1 MSSPCTGQLW
11 PFFVSSTLGEKMKL
25 SNRRRMLTLAA
36 IILSGSA
43 FSNAAWTQT
52 QETLKFGLAM
62 PLSGSQALYGADQVK
77 AAQWAVADIN
87 AKGGVN
93 GKKLEMIVVDT
104 QADPQLGITA
114 VKRLISVDKV
124 PVFITAWSSVV
135 KAVAP
140 IANREKVLE
149 LSVGANS
156 PDIAKLGDYVYT
168 TFPLAEVDV
177 SRVADYTFKT
187 LGKKTAAVMY
197 INNDSGVEGAAI
209 YKNVFEKAGGKVVAF
224 EAYDTKA
231 TDFTGALLKIRAAN
245 PDVIHIQGLV
255 ADLPQVIAQMR
266 QLGLQQRVSTYS
278 AGYNPKVIEQLG
290 VAAEGLIVTS
300 LAPGIKD
307 NANLAPFIAR
317 WKDTEK
323 RVPNGLPYTQY
334 LYDAPYL
341 VAELYRWVEKNK
353 LPATGENMRK
363 ALITMKNFE
372 LPLTG
377 VLQVGEDHRVNKP
390 VYLLTVDKGQFV
402 PLATIK

>member
-1 MSSPCTGQLW
+1 
-11 PFFVSSTLGEKMKL
+11 MKL
-25 SNRRRMLTLAA
+25 SNRRRMLALSALIMSGAAFTSAALAQ
-36 IILSGSA
+36 GK
-43 FSNAAWTQT
+43 
-52 QETLKFGLAM
+52 ETLKFGLAM

-93 GKKLEMIVVDT
+93 GKQLEMIVVDT
-104 QADPQLGITA
+104 QADPQLGINA
-114 VKRLISVDKV
+114 VKRLTSVDKV

-140 IANREKVLE
+140 IANREKILE

-177 SRVADYTFKT
+177 SALAKYTYTT
-187 LGKKTAAVMY
+187 LGKKTSAVMY

-209 YKNVFEKAGGKVVAF
+209 YKSVFEKAGGKVVAY
-224 EAYDTKA
+224 EAYDAKA
-231 TDFTGALLKIRAAN
+231 TEFTGALLKVKASNAEM
-245 PDVIHIQGLV
+245 IHIQGLV

-290 VAAEGLIVTS
+290 AAAEGLIVTS
-300 LAPGIKD
+300 LAPGVTD
-307 NANLAPFIAR
+307 NPNVGPFINR

-334 LYDAPYL
+334 LYDGPYL
-341 VAELYRWVEKNK
+341 VAELYKWIEKNK
-353 LPATGENMRK
+353 LSATGENMRK
-363 ALITMKNFE
+363 ALITAKNFE
-372 LPLTG
+372 LPMTG
-377 VLQVGEDHRVNKP
+377 GLSVGEDHRVNKP

>member
-1 MSSPCTGQLW
+1 
-11 PFFVSSTLGEKMKL
+11 
-25 SNRRRMLTLAA
+25 
-36 IILSGSA
+36 
-43 FSNAAWTQT
+43 
-52 QETLKFGLAM
+52 
-62 PLSGSQALYGADQVK
+62 
-77 AAQWAVADIN
+77 
-87 AKGGVN
+87 VN
-93 GKKLEMIVVDT
+93 GKQLEMIVLDT
-104 QADPQLGITA
+104 QADPQLGINA
-114 VKRLISVDKV
+114 VNRLASVDKV

-140 IANREKVLE
+140 IANREKILE

-177 SRVADYTFKT
+177 SGLAKYTYTT

-209 YKNVFEKAGGKVVAF
+209 YKSVFEKAGGKVVAY

-231 TDFTGALLKIRAAN
+231 TEFTGALLKVKASN
-245 PDVIHIQGLV
+245 PDMIHIQGLV
-255 ADLPQVIAQMR
+255 SDLPQVIAQMR

-290 VAAEGLIVTS
+290 AAAEGLIVTS
-300 LAPGIKD
+300 LAPGPSD
-307 NANLAPFIAR
+307 NPNVTPFINR
-317 WKDTEK
+317 WKDSEK

-334 LYDAPYL
+334 LYDGPYL
-341 VAELYRWVEKNK
+341 VAELYKWLDKNK

-363 ALITMKNFE
+363 ALITAKNFE
-372 LPLTG
+372 LPMTG
-377 VLQVGEDHRVNKP
+377 GLSVGEDHRVNKP

>member
-1 MSSPCTGQLW
+1 
-11 PFFVSSTLGEKMKL
+11 MKL
-25 SNRRRMLTLAA
+25 SNRRRMLALSALIMSGVAFNGAALAQ
-36 IILSGSA
+36 GK
-43 FSNAAWTQT
+43 
-52 QETLKFGLAM
+52 ETLKFGLAM

-93 GKKLEMIVVDT
+93 GKQLEMIVLDT
-104 QADPQLGITA
+104 QADPQLGINA
-114 VKRLISVDKV
+114 VKRLTSVDNV

-140 IANREKVLE
+140 IANRDKVLE

-177 SRVADYTFKT
+177 TALAKYTYST
-187 LGKKTAAVMY
+187 LGKKNAAVMY

-209 YKNVFEKAGGKVVAF
+209 YKSVFEKAGGKVVAY

-231 TDFTGALLKIRAAN
+231 TEFTGALLKVKASN
-245 PDVIHIQGLV
+245 PDMIHIQGLV
-255 ADLPQVIAQMR
+255 SDLPQVVAQMR
-266 QLGLQQRVSTYS
+266 QLGMQQRVSTYS
-278 AGYNPKVIEQLG
+278 VGYNPKVIEQLG
-290 VAAEGLIVTS
+290 AAAEGLIVTS
-300 LAPGIKD
+300 LAPGVSD
-307 NANLAPFIAR
+307 NPNVGTFINR
-317 WKDTEK
+317 WKDSEK

-334 LYDAPYL
+334 LYDGPYL
-341 VAELYRWVEKNK
+341 VAELYKWIEKNK

-363 ALITMKNFE
+363 ALITAKNFD
-372 LPLTG
+372 LPMTG
-377 VLQVGEDHRVNKP
+377 GLSVGEDHRVNKP

>member
-1 MSSPCTGQLW
+1 
-11 PFFVSSTLGEKMKL
+11 MKI
-25 SNRRRMLTLAA
+25 SNRRRMLALSALIMSGAAFTSAALAQ
-36 IILSGSA
+36 SK
-43 FSNAAWTQT
+43 
-52 QETLKFGLAM
+52 ETLKFGLAM

-93 GKKLEMIVVDT
+93 GKQLEMIVVDT
-104 QADPQLGITA
+104 QADPQLGINA
-114 VKRLISVDKV
+114 VKRLTSVDKV

-140 IANREKVLE
+140 IANREKILE

-177 SRVADYTFKT
+177 SALAKYTYTT

-209 YKNVFEKAGGKVVAF
+209 YKSVFEKAGGKVVAY

-231 TDFTGALLKIRAAN
+231 TEFTGALLKVKASNAEM
-245 PDVIHIQGLV
+245 IHIQGLV

-266 QLGLQQRVSTYS
+266 QLGMQQRVSSYS

-290 VAAEGLIVTS
+290 AAAEGLIVTS
-300 LAPGIKD
+300 LAPGVAD
-307 NANLAPFIAR
+307 NPNVGPFINR

-323 RVPNGLPYTQY
+323 RVPNGLPYVQY
-334 LYDAPYL
+334 LYDGPYL
-341 VAELYRWVEKNK
+341 VAELYRWIEKNK
-353 LPATGENMRK
+353 LSATGENMRK
-363 ALITMKNFE
+363 ALITTKNFD
-372 LPLTG
+372 LPMTG
-377 VLQVGEDHRVNKP
+377 GLSVGEDHRVNKP

>member
-1 MSSPCTGQLW
+1 LFYQP
-11 PFFVSSTLGEKMKL
+11 GEKMKL
-25 SNRRRMLTLAA
+25 SNRRRMLA
-36 IILSGSA
+36 LSALIMSGAA
-43 FSNAAWTQT
+43 FSSAALAQGK
-52 QETLKFGLAM
+52 ETLKFGLAM

-93 GKKLEMIVVDT
+93 GKQLEMIVLDT
-104 QADPQLGITA
+104 QADPQLGINA
-114 VKRLISVDKV
+114 VNRLASVDKV

-140 IANREKVLE
+140 IANREKLLE

-177 SRVADYTFKT
+177 SGLAKYTYTT

-209 YKNVFEKAGGKVVAF
+209 YKSVFEKAGGKVVAY

-231 TDFTGALLKIRAAN
+231 TEFTGALLKVKASN
-245 PDVIHIQGLV
+245 PDMIHIQGLV
-255 ADLPQVIAQMR
+255 SDLPQVIAQMR

-290 VAAEGLIVTS
+290 AAAEGLIVTS
-300 LAPGIKD
+300 LAPGPSD
-307 NANLAPFIAR
+307 NPNVTPFINR
-317 WKDTEK
+317 WKETEK

-334 LYDAPYL
+334 LYDGPYL
-341 VAELYRWVEKNK
+341 VAELYKWIEKNK

-363 ALITMKNFE
+363 ALITAKNFD
-372 LPLTG
+372 LPMTG
-377 VLQVGEDHRVNKP
+377 GLSVGEDHRVNKP

>member
-1 MSSPCTGQLW
+1 
-11 PFFVSSTLGEKMKL
+11 MKL
-25 SNRRRMLTLAA
+25 SNRRRLLA
-36 IILSGSA
+36 LSALIMSGAA
-43 FSNAAWTQT
+43 FSSAALAQGK
-52 QETLKFGLAM
+52 ETLKFGLAM

-93 GKKLEMIVVDT
+93 GKQLEMIVLDT
-104 QADPQLGITA
+104 QADPQLGINA
-114 VKRLISVDKV
+114 VNRLASVDKV

-140 IANREKVLE
+140 IANRDKVLE

-177 SRVADYTFKT
+177 SGLAKYTYST

-209 YKNVFEKAGGKVVAF
+209 YKSVFEKAGGKVVAY

-231 TDFTGALLKIRAAN
+231 TEFTGALLKVKASN
-245 PDVIHIQGLV
+245 PDMIHIQGLV
-255 ADLPQVIAQMR
+255 SDLPQVIAQMR

-290 VAAEGLIVTS
+290 AAAEGLIVTS
-300 LAPGIKD
+300 LAPGPSD
-307 NANLAPFIAR
+307 NPNVTPFINR
-317 WKDTEK
+317 WKDSEK

-334 LYDAPYL
+334 LYDGPYL
-341 VAELYRWVEKNK
+341 VAELYKWVEKNK

-363 ALITMKNFE
+363 ALITAKNFD
-372 LPLTG
+372 LPMTG
-377 VLQVGEDHRVNKP
+377 GLSVGEDHRVNKP

>member
-1 MSSPCTGQLW
+1 
-11 PFFVSSTLGEKMKL
+11 MKL
-25 SNRRRMLTLAA
+25 SNRRRMLALSALIMSGALSTNVALAQGKEA
-36 IILSGSA
+36 
-43 FSNAAWTQT
+43 
-52 QETLKFGLAM
+52 LKFGLAM

-93 GKKLEMIVVDT
+93 GKQLEMIVVDT
-104 QADPQLGITA
+104 QADPQLGINA
-114 VKRLISVDKV
+114 VKRLTSVDNV

-140 IANREKVLE
+140 IANRDKVLE

-177 SRVADYTFKT
+177 SALAKHTHT
-187 LGKKTAAVMY
+187 ALGKKTAAVMY

-209 YKNVFEKAGGKVVAF
+209 YKSVFEKAGGQVVAY
-224 EAYDTKA
+224 EAYDSKA
-231 TDFTGALLKIRAAN
+231 TEFTGALLKVKASN
-245 PDVIHIQGLV
+245 PEIIHIQGLV

-290 VAAEGLIVTS
+290 AAAEGLIVTS
-300 LAPGIKD
+300 LAPGVTD
-307 NANLAPFIAR
+307 NPNVEPFINR
-317 WKDTEK
+317 WKESEK

-334 LYDAPYL
+334 LYDGPYL
-341 VAELYRWVEKNK
+341 VAELYKWIEKNK
-353 LPATGENMRK
+353 LPATGENLRK
-363 ALITMKNFE
+363 ALITAKNFE

-377 VLQVGEDHRVNKP
+377 GLSVGEDHRVHKP